1 MNVHLPPPADRTPR
15 PRAIFFDLDG
25 TLIDPFEGITGS
37 YQYALDALG
46 APVPDA
52 RRLACCIGPP
62 LRRNFERLLKTSDR
76 ALVERAVVLYRERYG
91 EIGWRQNVVYP
102 GVLEMLDRLRGSGL
116 HLYLTTAKP
125 EPYATRI
132 ATNHGIAERL
142 DGVFGPDLD
151 GHLDDKVRL
160 VAKAIGAT
168 SLAARAV
175 LLVGDREQDMRAARE
190 NGLPGAGA
198 RWGYGSQQELT
209 DAGASWLCDSPAQ
222 VLALALHLAS

>member
-1 MNVHLPPPADRTPR
+1 M
-15 PRAIFFDLDG
+15 
-25 TLIDPFEGITGS
+25 
-37 YQYALDALG
+37 
-46 APVPDA
+46 
-52 RRLACCIGPP
+52 
-62 LRRNFERLLKTSDR
+62 
-76 ALVERAVVLYRERYG
+76 
-91 EIGWRQNVVYP
+91 
-102 GVLEMLDRLRGSGL
+102 
-116 HLYLTTAKP
+116 TTAKP

-132 ATNHGIAERL
+132 ATHHGIAERL

-151 GHLDDKVRL
+151 GHLDDKARL

-168 SLAARAV
+168 SVAARAV